1 VARSWRARTGLTP
14 AGHPG
19 IDQPG
24 VERLHVLGAVSQSFH
39 NTRPEALDEDV
50 GPCDELHDRGLV
62 VIVLQVRLHY
72 GSPPEHSVGIEPGA
86 RKYPWP
92 LNAHHVGTQVGKHHR
107 RVRPWTHSREL
118 DHSYPVQRT
127 TVRGVCSHTVIHNVH

>member
-1 VARSWRARTGLTP
+1 MARSWRARTRLTP

-19 IDQPG
+19 VDHPR
-24 VERLHVLGAVSQSFH
+24 VERLHVLGAVSQTFH
-39 NTRPEALDEDV
+39 HPRTKAFHEDV
-50 GPCDELHDRGLV
+50 GSPDEAHHRGLV
-62 VIVLQVRLHY
+62 VIVLQVGLHH
-72 GSPPEHSVGIEPGA
+72 GSPSQNSVGIEPGA
-86 RKYPWP
+86 RQYPWP
-92 LNAHHVGTQVGKHHR
+92 LNAHDVGTQVGKHHG